1 MAILISYFK
10 FILFFSLETTATV
23 QRLTSEASGAAAAG
37 AAESESRH
45 LKEEIAVLH
54 KVVAGK

>member
-1 MAILISYFK
+1 
-10 FILFFSLETTATV
+10 
-23 QRLTSEASGAAAAG
+23 LTSEASGAAGGG